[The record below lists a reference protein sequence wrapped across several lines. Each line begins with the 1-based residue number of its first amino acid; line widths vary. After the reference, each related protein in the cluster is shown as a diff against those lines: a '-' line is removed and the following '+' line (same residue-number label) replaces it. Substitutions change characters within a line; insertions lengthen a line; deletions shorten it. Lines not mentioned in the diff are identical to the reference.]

1 MTYLNTDA
9 EAPPATKTAR
19 FWTRPAL
26 RPVLWLA
33 AGHLVAAVAIGLTW
47 LALAPKTTAYVV
59 PTGTSSTVIIPA
71 ESESQV
77 AGDARFLLLS
87 LTAGIIL
94 AVIAWRF
101 RSIRGPLALAVLGA
115 GGLLCSLLAT
125 LIGSTLASGQRNGAP
140 QSVIHPPLTLHAT
153 QMLWAQAFIAVLAYV
168 VIAGMTSD
176 PDLRHAA
183 GESTARSTAGPP
195 ETSRPWPAP
204 PVTD

>member
-9 EAPPATKTAR
+9 QAPPATETTGFWAR
-19 FWTRPAL
+19 PQL

-33 AGHLVAAVAIGLTW
+33 AGHLAAAVAIGLTW
-47 LALAPKTTAYVV
+47 LALAPKTIAYVV
-59 PTGTSSTVIIPA
+59 PTGPSATVIIPA

-77 AGDARFLLLS
+77 AGDARFLALS
-87 LTAGIIL
+87 LGAGIVL

-101 RSIRGPLALAVLGA
+101 RSLRGPFALVVLAV

-125 LIGSTLASGQRNGAP
+125 LLGSALASGQRNGAP
-140 QSVIHPPLTLHAT
+140 QSVIHPPLSLHAT

-168 VIAGMTSD
+168 VIAGLTSD
-176 PDLRHAA
+176 PNLGVPAQSAA
-183 GESTARSTAGPP
+183 NLISDPHEMSPQ
-195 ETSRPWPAP
+195 WPAP